1 MCFPKFSELPTEL
14 QLEIWRFAMAAES
27 QDRVVLLHDT
37 HVVPRRQLCSPFL
50 AVNSTSRDEARRRY
64 TVALEVVNMHRFADD
79 GGEGG
84 GGGGVPGTLAESYR
98 AVRSRFGLRL
108 ADAFGP
114 LYRPRTREESAGV
127 LYLSPHHDT
136 FVLGLDFA
144 SLYDLAQRAR
154 GRPLRRRTPPPPNAR
169 TSQRP
174 SLVGG
179 NTSRYI
185 TESLPAEACEQIRNT
200 VLAEQKRPGFE
211 DWLVQNGGYTD
222 QQAERLWRTRTFPG
236 AEKGKHLWVEPSLMR
251 PLTWGLDWELRASGV
266 AMLEALENT
275 RRRDRDRQDIDS
287 KNDSS
292 NNNNDDECSGGGEL
306 GRLNIRQWYKTPG
319 PVLDSSGTGERYT
332 DVVCDP
338 DELQKAVSLYCFWL
352 GVERCE
358 HLLRGPLIG
367 VWLIN
372 QMLKKCSERKAQNWI
387 LAR

>member
-27 QDRVVLLHDT
+27 RDRAVLLHDT

-50 AVNSTSRDEARRRY
+50 AVNSASRDEARRRY
-64 TVALEVVNMHRFADD
+64 TVALEVVNMHMFA
-79 GGEGG
+79 GG
-84 GGGGVPGTLAESYR
+84 GGEGGVPGTLAESYR
-98 AVRSRFGLRL
+98 AVRSRFGHRL

-114 LYRPRTREESAGV
+114 LHRPRTREESAGV

-154 GRPLRRRTPPPPNAR
+154 GRPLRRRTPPPPSAR
-169 TSQRP
+169 TSRRK
-174 SLVGG
+174 SLVGS

-185 TESLPAEACEQIRNT
+185 TESLPAEACQQIRNT

-236 AEKGKHLWVEPSLMR
+236 AEKGRHLWVEPSLMR

-275 RRRDRDRQDIDS
+275 RRRDRDRQDDIES
-287 KNDSS
+287 KNES
-292 NNNNDDECSGGGEL
+292 NNNNNNDNECSGGGEL
-306 GRLNIRQWYKTPG
+306 SRLNIRQWYKTPG